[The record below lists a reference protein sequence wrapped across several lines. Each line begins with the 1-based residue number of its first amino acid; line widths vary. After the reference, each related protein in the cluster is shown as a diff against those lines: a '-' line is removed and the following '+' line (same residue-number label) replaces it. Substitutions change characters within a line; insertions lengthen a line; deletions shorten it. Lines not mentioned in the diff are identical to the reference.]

1 MGVEMDRQRGRN
13 EPANVG
19 GERVDTSDLV
29 YSPNVDFGKRN
40 NKPMVRSVREVER
53 QRKKDLEKKMDMMED
68 LSKEERRKMRLNLK
82 QQFLKENLRRKL
94 NEPFSKNSSK
104 PPSSTSTLKSQKDDI
119 NGLSLGMEELIL
131 SPNTAKEKL
140 NAKTKR
146 GINLLKQGVSR
157 SNLNSY
163 TVDYDGG
170 MDNIPRAVKIS
181 DKEYINQKPKT
192 PKVKERFMMKEDL
205 TGKIAPMQTTFA
217 RK

>member
-29 YSPNVDFGKRN
+29 YSPNVDFGRRN
-40 NKPMVRSVREVER
+40 TKPMVRSVREVER
-53 QRKKDLEKKMDMMED
+53 QRRKDLENKIKTTEGLSNKEKKKMRMD
-68 LSKEERRKMRLNLK
+68 LK
-82 QQFLKENLRRKL
+82 QKFLKENLRQKL
-94 NEPFSKNSSK
+94 REPWSKAPMPK
-104 PPSSTSTLKSQKDDI
+104 ASTTNLKSKTDDI
-119 NGLSLGMEELIL
+119 NGLNLGMEELIL